1 MRPTDAV
8 PLSAAEVRAMR
19 EDFANE
25 IATRNLR
32 WIWWLMVTSTVL
44 LVLYTVLN
52 VVLPSM
58 RSERLLLVQLID
70 IGVTAVMLTVLAW
83 LRRQPPTLRWR
94 RWFPVSYVVVVFV
107 VFDYYNLSAL
117 ATPGQTGSYILGVM
131 AVGVLVML
139 PPQIFLPLLLG
150 NHAVYLGGVV
160 LSGARPSVQML
171 AAMDGSAGLLV
182 AGLAAWLLYS
192 SRWSEYQREQLLART
207 NADLARANAEMN
219 DLMAIAAH
227 DLRSPLEGVR
237 RLLGVMR
244 ARTEWSRAQIERAVD
259 TCLESC
265 GGMVA
270 FVGRLLDAHAV
281 EEAAARM
288 SGELVARDLRVD
300 CVTAAERVRPAA
312 ERKGQ
317 RIVVSG
323 GEGAG
328 GVASVRADATAL
340 AQVLENLL
348 GNAVKFSPAGATVE
362 CVVGA
367 AGDAWSVE
375 VRDEGPGVAEAER
388 AGLFQKFH
396 RGSARP
402 TAGESSSGLGLFI
415 VKTAAEAMGGR
426 VSSEARADGRAG
438 AVFRVELPRAEGA
451 VRGKE

>member
-1 MRPTDAV
+1 
-8 PLSAAEVRAMR
+8 MR

-32 WIWWLMVTSTVL
+32 WIWWLTATSTVL
-44 LVLYTVLN
+44 LVLYTGLN
-52 VVLPSM
+52 IALPSM
-58 RSERLLLVQLID
+58 RSEGFLITQLVDLGVTGPLLVW
-70 IGVTAVMLTVLAW
+70 LAW
-83 LRRQPPTLRWR
+83 LRRQPPTVRWR
-94 RWFPVSYVVVVFV
+94 RWFPVLYVLIVYAF
-107 VFDYYNLSAL
+107 FDCYNLSAL
-117 ATPGQTGSYILGVM
+117 STAGQTGSYILGVM

-139 PPQIFLPLLLG
+139 PPRVFLPLLLG
-150 NHAVYLGGVV
+150 NHALYLAGVA
-160 LSGARPSVQML
+160 LTEARPGVRML
-171 AAMDGSAGLLV
+171 VAMDGTAGVLV

-192 SRWSEYQREQLLART
+192 SRWSEYQRERLLART
-207 NADLARANAEMN
+207 NAELARANAEMN

-244 ARTEWSRAQIERAVD
+244 ARTEWSREQIERAVD

-281 EEAAARM
+281 EEAAARKEV
-288 SGELVARDLRVD
+288 ELVTRDLRAD
-300 CVTAAERVRPAA
+300 CVAAAERLRTAA

-323 GEGAG
+323 AEGPAR
-328 GVASVRADATAL
+328 VRADATAL
-340 AQVLENLL
+340 AQVVENLL

-362 CVVGA
+362 CAVV
-367 AGDAWSVE
+367 AGGPAGRMGEAGEAWCVE
-375 VRDEGPGVAEAER
+375 VRDEGPGVPADECAT
-388 AGLFQKFH
+388 LFQKFH

-426 VSSEARADGRAG
+426 VSCAARADGRAG
-438 AVFRVELPRAEGA
+438 AVFRVELRRAE
-451 VRGKE
+451 